1 MYWVGRSTIPDRS
14 LSLSKVLFIFTQANT
29 TTDASSTETRWSKGT
44 QHPLGTILCTFSC
57 PLDKLAGYL
66 RNLLGKMDPA
76 KHRYP
81 QLSNLSLRNVYRQLY
96 VISFA
101 FTISI
106 IILDYLNTGY
116 SCCIASSIF
125 FIRRSSYR

>member
-1 MYWVGRSTIPDRS
+1 MRYGAICIGLAGP
-14 LSLSKVLFIFTQANT
+14 LSRIVPCHYPKYYSFLRKQIRLLMLRQQK
-29 TTDASSTETRWSKGT
+29 RWSKGT

-81 QLSNLSLRNVYRQLY
+81 QLSNLSLRLPQLLEK
-96 VISFA
+96 VIQDRFCL
-101 FTISI
+101 
-106 IILDYLNTGY
+106 LDLMIVSLLWFN
-116 SCCIASSIF
+116 
-125 FIRRSSYR
+125 

>member
-44 QHPLGTILCTFSC
+44 KHPLGTILCTFSC

-81 QLSNLSLRNVYRQLY
+81 QLSNLSLRLPQLLENVVY
-96 VISFA
+96 V
-101 FTISI
+101 
-106 IILDYLNTGY
+106 
-116 SCCIASSIF
+116 CCSQDCNNFLFLIDVSLLMCECL
-125 FIRRSSYR
+125 RRA